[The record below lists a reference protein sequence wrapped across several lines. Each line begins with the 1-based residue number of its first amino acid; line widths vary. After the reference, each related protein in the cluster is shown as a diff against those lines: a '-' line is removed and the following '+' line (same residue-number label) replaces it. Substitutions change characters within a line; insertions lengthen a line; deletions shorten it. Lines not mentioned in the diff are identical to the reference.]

1 MEEGPTERNLGIQ
14 PRMRLFRATSG
25 LYRGSVKA
33 EGWGGRAGAEH
44 GDDVSAPPGRH
55 PARPSRGQREPQ
67 RERER
72 RDAPPERRVTITTPH
87 SGRVRAGRDAT
98 RAQAPRERPA
108 ANVSAS
114 SRCGPGAG
122 QAWGRREPACV
133 RSSLLSCVLE
143 AVAAVAPS
151 GRANSAAASGTAN
164 AAEERSSSLGSP
176 SLPQPWEA
184 AISARLDPGT
194 GWHCTL

>member
-1 MEEGPTERNLGIQ
+1 M
-14 PRMRLFRATSG
+14 
-25 LYRGSVKA
+25 
-33 EGWGGRAGAEH
+33 
-44 GDDVSAPPGRH
+44 
-55 PARPSRGQREPQ
+55 
-67 RERER
+67 
-72 RDAPPERRVTITTPH
+72 
-87 SGRVRAGRDAT
+87 
-98 RAQAPRERPA
+98 
-108 ANVSAS
+108 
-114 SRCGPGAG
+114 
-122 QAWGRREPACV
+122 

-151 GRANSAAASGTAN
+151 GRANPAAASGTAN